1 MSVETPAVTPELDH
15 WHRLDR
21 RMLLIRP
28 VLDLVKSLPVL
39 VGTVIL
45 GRGNDWEW
53 FGLGITALTVLI
65 GVSHVLTSRYRI
77 ADGQVEWTTGLLL
90 RKHRA
95 IPLDRIRTVD
105 VTSEPKHRLFSLSAV
120 RIGTGRHS
128 SAQGANKDQLVLDA
142 VSQTEAHRLRTVL
155 LHRKEVVTESA
166 PPPEQVV
173 AEVDR
178 KWLRYAPFTLS
189 GLAVV
194 GAVFAAVWHFA
205 HQLNIDPETVGPLRD
220 LMDDLANT
228 AVWLIVVIAAVA
240 LLVVVSLLSVGGY
253 VLSFWNFRLT
263 RETEG
268 TLHVRRGL
276 ITTRSVSIEEERL
289 RGVEVKEPL
298 PLRIAGG
305 ARLTAIAGGLREGK
319 GGDKGGGLLL
329 PPAPVG
335 RVHEVA
341 AEVLRENVDPAT
353 VPLARHPRRALARR
367 LTRAVNGVLILAAAL
382 FGLAWIDFLPS
393 WMWQAALVMVPLAA
407 LVGWDRYRNLG
418 HAIVGRYLVSRSG
431 SLARATVAIRREG
444 LIGIVVS
451 RSFFQR
457 RAGLI
462 TVTAPIAAGKGAYQV
477 VDVGEADGLAMAE
490 QAAPGLLTP
499 FLVRTPQ
506 R

>member
-1 MSVETPAVTPELDH
+1 MSTEAPPGTEVGR

-28 VLDLVKSLPVL
+28 VLDVVKSLPVL
-39 VGTVIL
+39 IGTVIL
-45 GRGNDWEW
+45 GQGNGWEW
-53 FGLGITALTVLI
+53 FGLGVTALTVLV
-65 GVSHVLTSRYRI
+65 GVSHVLTSRYRV

-128 SAQGANKDQLVLDA
+128 LAQGAGDDQLVLDA
-142 VSQTEAHRLRTVL
+142 VSQAEAYRLRTVL
-155 LHRKEVVTESA
+155 LHRKEISAAA

-178 KWLRYAPFTLS
+178 KWVRYAPFTLS

-194 GAVFAAVWHFA
+194 GAMFAAVWHFA
-205 HQLNIDPETVGPLRD
+205 HQLNIAPENVGPLRD
-220 LMDDLANT
+220 LLDDLANT
-228 AVWLIVVIAAVA
+228 ALWLIVVVAAA
-240 LLVVVSLLSVGGY
+240 GLLVVVSLLSVGGY
-253 VLSFWNFRLT
+253 VLSFWNFKLT
-263 RETEG
+263 RESEG

-341 AEVLRENVDPAT
+341 AEVLRENFDPAT
-353 VPLARHPRRALARR
+353 VPLNRHPRRALTRR
-367 LTRAVNGVLILAAAL
+367 LTRAIGGVLLLAAAL
-382 FGLAWIDFLPS
+382 FGFAWIDFLPS
-393 WMWQAALVMVPLAA
+393 WMWRVALGLVPFAA

-444 LIGIVVS
+444 LTGVVVS

-462 TVTAPIAAGKGAYQV
+462 TVTAPIAAGKGGYQV
-477 VDVGEADGLAMAE
+477 VDVGESAGLAMAE
-490 QAAPGLLTP
+490 RAAPGLLTP
-499 FLVRTPQ
+499 FLRRDAQ